1 MIRNVF
7 VRRRRAAGLQFRNE
21 MISGVG
27 GSQIILRNTKL
38 ARCPSKDI
46 LEVAAETQHL
56 GLASLHGGIANS

>member
-7 VRRRRAAGLQFRNE
+7 VKRLRAAGLQFRNE

-46 LEVAAETQHL
+46 LEVAAET
-56 GLASLHGGIANS
+56 